1 MMKRWIK
8 HIITT
13 MACAMVV
20 LTCTSCHEEDEAN
33 EQPTEQ
39 TIFMFLPW
47 SGSGIYSY
55 LLANITAFE
64 QAITNNH
71 GLDNRRLLVF
81 LSSSETEAQLLEITF
96 SNNQCRQKVLHDY
109 TFSTPS
115 YTTAPGITQLL
126 QEVVRTAP
134 AQRYAMLIGGHGMG
148 WLPRGTNVS
157 TPVGGS
163 LQPRRLSPV
172 EAQHP
177 EYFLTRFFGHSS
189 DEEYQIEVS
198 TLADGIKASGL
209 TMEYIL
215 FDDCYMSNIETAY
228 DLREVTR
235 YLIAST
241 SEIMIMGMP
250 YATIGVSLLHND
262 YASVCQGFYNF
273 YSTYARPC
281 GTIAVTDCH
290 EAEATALLMKDINR
304 MYATTDVT
312 TSSLQDLDGITPTI
326 FYDFGDYANRLAA
339 NSMLLPAIESQLQ
352 RLVPYKAATPT
363 YYSDLS
369 KQETTISTFS
379 GLTISDPSQHPAVS
393 YSKTLT
399 QWYQATH

>member
-1 MMKRWIK
+1 
-8 HIITT
+8 
-13 MACAMVV
+13 
-20 LTCTSCHEEDEAN
+20 
-33 EQPTEQ
+33 
-39 TIFMFLPW
+39 
-47 SGSGIYSY
+47 
-55 LLANITAFE
+55 
-64 QAITNNH
+64 
-71 GLDNRRLLVF
+71 
-81 LSSSETEAQLLEITF
+81 
-96 SNNQCRQKVLHDY
+96 
-109 TFSTPS
+109 
-115 YTTAPGITQLL
+115 
-126 QEVVRTAP
+126 
-134 AQRYAMLIGGHGMG
+134 
-148 WLPRGTNVS
+148 
-157 TPVGGS
+157 
-163 LQPRRLSPV
+163 
-172 EAQHP
+172 
-177 EYFLTRFFGHSS
+177 
-189 DEEYQIEVS
+189 
-198 TLADGIKASGL
+198 
-209 TMEYIL
+209 MEYIL

-273 YSTYARPC
+273 YSTFARPC

-326 FYDFGDYANRLAA
+326 FYDFGDYATRLAA

-369 KQETTISTFS
+369 KKETTISTFS
-379 GLTISDPSQHPAVS
+379 GLTLSDPSQHPAVS
-393 YSKTLT
+393 YSKTQT